1 MKYDGIVMNPP
12 FSNGD
17 EHLLKALSIME
28 NGRVVCL
35 LNSETIANPCT
46 KTRKLL
52 VEKLESLGAELEEL
66 GDCFKNAERKTGVN
80 VVMVTADVSKPAK
93 ENLDWGLSSEIVETK
108 EAFSHTELET
118 GNKAKMIEIQYH
130 RAKELY
136 DLGMQYF
143 SEADRIME
151 SISIPYHSSVRRYPS
166 HEIAFGSGSGTR
178 QSRLADILEDRK
190 AGIWHY
196 VSKAMGLEAKLTTKA
211 RDAFN
216 ERMREQG

>member
-1 MKYDGIVMNPP
+1 
-12 FSNGD
+12 
-17 EHLLKALSIME
+17 ME
-28 NGRVVCL
+28 NGRIVCL
-35 LNSETIANPCT
+35 LNSETLANPYT

-52 VEKLESLGAELEEL
+52 AEKLSALGAEFEEL

-80 VVMVTADVSKPAK
+80 VVMVTVDVSKPAK
-93 ENLDWGLSSEIVETK
+93 ENIDWGLSSEIVETS
-108 EAFSHTELET
+108 EAFTHTELET

-143 SEADRIME
+143 TEADRIME
-151 SISIPYHSSVRRYPS
+151 SISVPYHSAHKLEKS
-166 HEIAFGSGSGTR
+166 HETAFGYGEGTR
-178 QSRLADILEDRK
+178 QSRLANILDDRK

-216 ERMREQG
+216 ERMREQ